1 MYIVEVIS
9 GTKTLLREEA
19 QTESEALL
27 LSERLFAEAHK
38 QYPEYGRTIATCIT
52 ADNSNE
58 G

>member
-9 GTKTLLREEA
+9 GTKILLREEA

-27 LSERLFAEAHK
+27 LSERLFAEAHVN
-38 QYPEYGRTIATCIT
+38 YPEYSKTIATCIT
-52 ADNSNE
+52 DDNGNE

>member
-27 LSERLFAEAHK
+27 LSEKLFAEAHK
-38 QYPEYGRTIATCIT
+38 NFPELGKTIAICISEEVR
-52 ADNSNE
+52 A
-58 G
+58 